1 MEKHQ
6 PANNLLLLCLR
17 KYLLLLAILAATVT
31 YIAGLNPPGGVWL
44 ETTDGHLT
52 GNQVLVVTYHARYNA
67 FSYSNATA
75 FMASAVVILLL
86 LLAVKDKHTTTKD
99 GNNDTVFVALRVV
112 LALDMLAL
120 LVAYAAGASRDTTT
134 TAVASALASPI
145 LLYVITHAV
154 MDSPLS
160 FCLYRMV
167 MCKEKPIIRE
177 EDSACRS
184 CTTDV
189 QCSPCVALKRRR
201 KVLMLLAIFATTIT
215 YTAGLNPPGG
225 FWPETQERHRAGDP
239 AMEERHW
246 RRFIVFFV
254 FNTSAFVASLGV
266 IMLLLTNQF
275 SEKWLKNEQAE
286 YPQYLCIA
294 VALLGLAGAYAAGT
308 CRKTDSTTY
317 VVFIYLCTLGLL
329 CFAWDRLQRDGEKD
343 NPKTTPKQ
351 TNENAEDDD
360 GLRTARSLV
369 LLLATLAAT
378 VTYQAGLNPPG
389 GLWPDDRDGHKGGD
403 PILLA
408 KHATRYRVFFYCNS
422 TALAASL
429 VVIFMI
435 QKNCLSKKN
444 CPSKTDNKL
453 NLRALEAV
461 MILDLIGLI
470 GAYAAGCCRDVS
482 TSIYVIAVAGAVLV
496 YVVFHLVF
504 FTRHI
509 KNLHEKTPTG
519 ESTRKLLLMLAILA
533 ATLTYQ
539 AGLTPPG
546 GFWLEDDEDLGNRA
560 GDPVL
565 LSNYPRRYTAF
576 FYLNATSFMASVAL
590 TVLLV
595 NPNLYRAAINCH
607 SLCVCAVA
615 GLFSLMGAYT
625 AGSSRHVRTSIYMI
639 ALQAGNGNT
648 GTQDME
654 AGDKVM
660 GAREASPSQS
670 NEAGGTVSSSGNHGA
685 AEEEENGNKGCN
697 DIEPHKEDGVN
708 GRDNEVKP
716 PIATNGTEADVDDGT
731 RRLEA
736 ADGTSKGASL
746 PGPNEGGGNHVAA
759 EEDKEVDKG
768 CDDIIEPHTERR
780 YLVLLAI
787 LAASVTYQ
795 AGLVPPGGFWPDN
808 KDGHAAGNPVLH
820 DSNHRRYYIFFYCN
834 TTSFATSIAV
844 IALLILELIH
854 LAMKIKDDGQRTFM
868 IHAAHYMMLVD
879 LVGLLGAYASGSSRE
894 WETSGYIVAV
904 VALVLFYIGLYIT
917 LPSKQTWEQVTTL
930 VTRLFAKK
938 ERINLTSEATSH

>member
-17 KYLLLLAILAATVT
+17 KYLLLLAIVAATVT
-31 YIAGLNPPGGVWL
+31 YIAGLNPPGGIWL
-44 ETTDGHLT
+44 ETSDGHLT
-52 GNQVLVVTYHARYNA
+52 GNQVLVVIYHARYNA

-86 LLAVKDKHTTTKD
+86 LLAVKDKHTTTED
-99 GNNDTVFVALRVV
+99 SDNDTVFVALRVV
-112 LALDMLAL
+112 LVLDMLAL
-120 LVAYAAGASRDTTT
+120 LVSYAAGASRDTAT
-134 TAVASALASPI
+134 TAVASALALPI
-145 LLYVITHAV
+145 LGT
-154 MDSPLS
+154 MSS
-160 FCLYRMV
+160 
-167 MCKEKPIIRE
+167 
-177 EDSACRS
+177 STRS
-184 CTTDV
+184 CTDDV
-189 QCSPCVALKRRR
+189 QCPRCVALKRRH

-225 FWPETQERHRAGDP
+225 FWPETQEGHRAGDP

-266 IMLLLTNQF
+266 IMLLLTKQF

-286 YPQYLCIA
+286 YPQYLCIS
-294 VALLGLAGAYAAGT
+294 VALLGIAGAYAAGT

-329 CFAWDRLQRDGEKD
+329 CFAWDKLQRDGEKD
-343 NPKTTPKQ
+343 NPKTTHKQ

-389 GLWPDDRDGHKGGD
+389 GFWPDDRDGHKGGD

-444 CPSKTDNKL
+444 CASKTDNNL
-453 NLRALEAV
+453 SLRALEAV

-509 KNLHEKTPTG
+509 KNLHEKTPTV
-519 ESTRKLLLMLAILA
+519 ESKRKLLLMLAILA
-533 ATLTYQ
+533 AALTYQ

-565 LSNYPRRYTAF
+565 LSN
-576 FYLNATSFMASVAL
+576 
-590 TVLLV
+590 
-595 NPNLYRAAINCH
+595 
-607 SLCVCAVA
+607 
-615 GLFSLMGAYT
+615 
-625 AGSSRHVRTSIYMI
+625 
-639 ALQAGNGNT
+639 
-648 GTQDME
+648 
-654 AGDKVM
+654 
-660 GAREASPSQS
+660 
-670 NEAGGTVSSSGNHGA
+670 
-685 AEEEENGNKGCN
+685 
-697 DIEPHKEDGVN
+697 
-708 GRDNEVKP
+708 
-716 PIATNGTEADVDDGT
+716 
-731 RRLEA
+731 
-736 ADGTSKGASL
+736 
-746 PGPNEGGGNHVAA
+746 
-759 EEDKEVDKG
+759 
-768 CDDIIEPHTERR
+768 
-780 YLVLLAI
+780 
-787 LAASVTYQ
+787 
-795 AGLVPPGGFWPDN
+795 
-808 KDGHAAGNPVLH
+808 
-820 DSNHRRYYIFFYCN
+820 
-834 TTSFATSIAV
+834 
-844 IALLILELIH
+844 
-854 LAMKIKDDGQRTFM
+854 
-868 IHAAHYMMLVD
+868 
-879 LVGLLGAYASGSSRE
+879 
-894 WETSGYIVAV
+894 
-904 VALVLFYIGLYIT
+904 
-917 LPSKQTWEQVTTL
+917 
-930 VTRLFAKK
+930 
-938 ERINLTSEATSH
+938 